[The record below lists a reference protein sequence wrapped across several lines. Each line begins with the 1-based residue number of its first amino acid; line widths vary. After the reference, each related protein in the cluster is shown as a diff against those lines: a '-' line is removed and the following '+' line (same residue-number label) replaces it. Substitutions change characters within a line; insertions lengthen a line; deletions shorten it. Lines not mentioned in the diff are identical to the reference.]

1 MTTYTIT
8 SKAGMPP
15 FSTTT
20 SRAAAKADSREA
32 RQLGLDGEI
41 IEEPTQK
48 SYQQIAGD
56 GTTDR
61 AVGGD
66 TAPDD
71 QINGFLWGFSKGANI
86 DRSEAPAQWAGHSI
100 QLSDSERQAIE
111 RQGEDAGF
119 TEGQQFAKLYRDTA
133 PASPAHTPENSPE
146 PWRCYNSDGPR
157 TFKSWRILDKRSLC
171 VAKLEQ
177 MPGGESEYANAARI
191 CASVN
196 ACAGMTDP
204 EAEIKALRDACKAA
218 FVYCLD
224 DERYSETRTLQATLE
239 EALKGATK

>member
-15 FSTTT
+15 YSTATT
-20 SRAAAKADSREA
+20 RAAAEADSREA

-48 SYQQIAGD
+48 SYQQITGD
-56 GTTDR
+56 ATTDR

-66 TAPDD
+66 TAP
-71 QINGFLWGFSKGANI
+71 
-86 DRSEAPAQWAGHSI
+86 
-100 QLSDSERQAIE
+100 
-111 RQGEDAGF
+111 
-119 TEGQQFAKLYRDTA
+119 
-133 PASPAHTPENSPE
+133 ASPSHTPEHSPE

-191 CASVN
+191 CACVN

-204 EAEIKALRDACKAA
+204 EAEIKALRDALENFCRQVEFTKYDFPPEILPEHKGSAIHVAWEAA
-218 FVYCLD
+218 
-224 DERYSETRTLQATLE
+224 RT
-239 EALKGATK
+239 ALKGATK

>member
-15 FSTTT
+15 FSTATT
-20 SRAAAKADSREA
+20 HAAAKADSREA

-41 IEEPTQK
+41 IEETSPK

-56 GTTDR
+56 ATTDR

-66 TAPDD
+66 TAP
-71 QINGFLWGFSKGANI
+71 
-86 DRSEAPAQWAGHSI
+86 
-100 QLSDSERQAIE
+100 
-111 RQGEDAGF
+111 
-119 TEGQQFAKLYRDTA
+119 
-133 PASPAHTPENSPE
+133 ASPAHTPEHSPE

-191 CASVN
+191 CAAVN
-196 ACAGMTDP
+196 ACAGMHDP
-204 EAEIKALRDACKAA
+204 TAEIKALRDALADIALGVIVDTGENGLGSVRLDMAA
-218 FVYCLD
+218 M
-224 DERYSETRTLQATLE
+224 QAIATA
-239 EALKGATK
+239 ALKGATK

>member
-1 MTTYTIT
+1 MKTYTIT

-15 FSTTT
+15 FSTATT
-20 SRAAAKADSREA
+20 RAAAEADSREA

-41 IEEPTQK
+41 IEEPAQK

-66 TAPDD
+66 TAP
-71 QINGFLWGFSKGANI
+71 
-86 DRSEAPAQWAGHSI
+86 
-100 QLSDSERQAIE
+100 
-111 RQGEDAGF
+111 
-119 TEGQQFAKLYRDTA
+119 
-133 PASPAHTPENSPE
+133 ASLAHTPEHSPE

-204 EAEIKALRDACKAA
+204 EAEIKALRDALENLCRQVEFTKYDFPPEILPEHKGSAIHVAWEAA
-218 FVYCLD
+218 
-224 DERYSETRTLQATLE
+224 RA
-239 EALKGATK
+239 ALKGATK